1 MGFLYGPDRA
11 AIDRMWLA
19 LEADEPDQAESVAQD
34 VDPRHHPF
42 SVNRSFLWIHRGRAL
57 AQLPG
62 RQDDAARALRTA
74 ERIFPTAVLRHQGV
88 REVLGELLTRGS
100 VREMSVELR
109 GMAYRAGLLTEQVR
123 A

>member
-1 MGFLYGPDRA
+1 MRWRNSPRG
-11 AIDRMWLA
+11 LA
-19 LEADEPDQAESVAQD
+19 QQANPTPWGSC
-34 VDPRHHPF
+34 
-42 SVNRSFLWIHRGRAL
+42 VNRTFFWIHRVRAL
-57 AQLPG
+57 AQLSG
-62 RQDDAARALRTA
+62 RQDDAVRALRTA

-109 GMAYRAGLLTEQVR
+109 GMAYRADLLTEPAR